1 MERKNSSKKIVALT
15 AYDYS
20 FSRLLDA
27 TDLDIILVGD
37 SLAMVSLGHDTT
49 LPVSM
54 EEMIMHTRAVSKGC
68 HNALLVADMPFMSYQ
83 VSDEQ
88 AIQLTSNGHVYAPKS
103 LLKEMTEHF
112 INSELSGSKLKRI

>member
-1 MERKNSSKKIVALT
+1 MKTIIQVKDKSRCKKRESLIREAL
-15 AYDYS
+15 
-20 FSRLLDA
+20 
-27 TDLDIILVGD
+27 
-37 SLAMVSLGHDTT
+37 
-49 LPVSM
+49 
-54 EEMIMHTRAVSKGC
+54 
-68 HNALLVADMPFMSYQ
+68 DMGMKPKQ